1 MTMAQ
6 IAATSLCPTPIT
18 STTCMM
24 GTFITSTMG
33 TTTSA
38 RSRRMSK
45 LRHMTMLTA
54 QIAATT
60 PSNMETTWTMSTA
73 NTVTQHTAI
82 TTTST
87 EQAAEP
93 GIDQGVP
100 EADPDVAQR
109 RRDLEQRYGAVA
121 ALFAALGAPVR
132 ASIVHLLTVRG
143 RSVTELVD
151 ELGVSQPLVSQHLRT
166 LRTVGLVEVDR
177 DGRTG
182 VYRLADEHVA
192 HIFLDAFQH
201 SREGEDRA

>member
-1 MTMAQ
+1 M
-6 IAATSLCPTPIT
+6 
-18 STTCMM
+18 
-24 GTFITSTMG
+24 F
-33 TTTSA
+33 
-38 RSRRMSK
+38 
-45 LRHMTMLTA
+45 
-54 QIAATT
+54 
-60 PSNMETTWTMSTA
+60 TA
-73 NTVTQHTAI
+73 NIVTPRTAI

-87 EQAAEP
+87 DDTAEP
-93 GIDQGVP
+93 DIDQGVP
-100 EADPDVAQR
+100 ETDPDVARR

-151 ELGVSQPLVSQHLRT
+151 ELGVSQPLISQHLRT

-201 SREGEDRA
+201 SRESDARE